1 MVVHWLRL
9 RGPYWWLKALL
20 NGLGTVATT
29 ATVLIIAYNK
39 FLDGAW
45 IVVLLLPILV
55 VGFKRIHRHYQ
66 HMAAELT
73 LRGLPPSL
81 RPFPR
86 PRIVL
91 PVSSVHRGVIKALRY
106 ACAISDEVTAVHVEI
121 QPGSGRRVQ
130 QLWDEWG
137 LEQDA
142 HLVIVP
148 SPYRSL
154 IGPFLAFLDQTD
166 QEHND
171 GQLASVILPEFVP
184 AHTWES
190 FLHNQTALLVRV
202 ILLYRRRTD
211 ELTRAIIDFPWYLR
225 D

>member
-9 RGPYWWLKALL
+9 RGPHWLLKILL
-20 NGLGTVATT
+20 NGLGTVAT
-29 ATVLIIAYNK
+29 AASVLIIAYNK

-45 IVVLLLPILV
+45 IVLLLLPMLV
-55 VGFKRIHRHYQ
+55 LGFKRIHRHYQ

-106 ACAISDEVTAVHVEI
+106 ASAISDDVTSVHVEI
-121 QPGSGRRVQ
+121 QPGSGQRVQ

-137 LEQDA
+137 LEELA

-154 IGPFLAFLDQTD
+154 IGPFLAYLDQTD
-166 QEHND
+166 HEHND
-171 GQLASVILPEFVP
+171 DQLASIILPEFVP
-184 AHTWES
+184 AHGWEA

-202 ILLYRRRTD
+202 ALLYRRRNYQH
-211 ELTRAIIDFPWYLR
+211 TRAIIDIPWYLR